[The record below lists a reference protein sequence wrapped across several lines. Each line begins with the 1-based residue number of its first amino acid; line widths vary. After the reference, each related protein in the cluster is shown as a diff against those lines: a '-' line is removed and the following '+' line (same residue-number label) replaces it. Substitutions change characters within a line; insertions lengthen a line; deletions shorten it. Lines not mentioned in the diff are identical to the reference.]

1 MKVVS
6 ESDSQIVLNFE
17 PKVQTDLRL
26 VSTNGTPVDHAT
38 AFGRIAFSIPT
49 KDLPNLESKVKDA
62 SLGTVKTPLV
72 VLETPDKAD
81 VQVVILEDPDNHEIC
96 FVGEEGFADLSQVD
110 PKGDQ
115 LLEEAL
121 KADKSKEWYAKKKL
135 SKEEAK

>member
-1 MKVVS
+1 MTLNRFFLEKDESLRVKEVSLSCGNLTKSVEFWKDLLDMKVVS

-81 VQVVILEDPDNHEIC
+81 VQVVILEDPVSIH
-96 FVGEEGFADLSQVD
+96 
-110 PKGDQ
+110 
-115 LLEEAL
+115 
-121 KADKSKEWYAKKKL
+121 KSRL
-135 SKEEAK
+135 